1 MSTLLAA
8 VLTTVASFSTVAG
21 QECGN
26 LIKSIT
32 FEGYGSCCET
42 QQCSVHPVMRQR
54 LWCCRAGRIGDR
66 VPYVQELAYQD
77 FAPYAY
83 LDGFHSDDSTRGTNN
98 ERAFA
103 VQEGPSRV
111 LEVVLPEGCVTS
123 ACAMQSKSVMMMP
136 VDEAT
141 LKFRC
146 YSSLLG
152 QLCTCWTSPYVWQC
166 TIGFRLQV

>member
-1 MSTLLAA
+1 MRKPDQERHFRRVSLLPRGCTP
-8 VLTTVASFSTVAG
+8 LPIQTHG
-21 QECGN
+21 
-26 LIKSIT
+26 
-32 FEGYGSCCET
+32 
-42 QQCSVHPVMRQR
+42 QQCDD
-54 LWCCRAGRIGDR
+54 CRAGRIGDR
-66 VPYVQELAYQD
+66 VDYKEELAYQD

-103 VQEGPSRV
+103 VQEGSSRV

-141 LKFRC
+141 LKFRHV
-146 YSSLLG
+146 
-152 QLCTCWTSPYVWQC
+152 P
-166 TIGFRLQV
+166 R